1 MIFTKQK
8 SSATQG
14 DTIVEVVFA
23 FAVFSLV
30 AVGALAIIN
39 KGAAI
44 AQRALEITLVRDQI
58 NGQAEALRYLHDAY
72 VASYDRNISV
82 MSNNKGNPAQKWRF
96 ITQYTTDT
104 TQANTECNFG
114 STTFNRA
121 FVINVSPGKALDIVT
136 DNPILP
142 EVYARV
148 NENGA
153 PEGLW
158 VQAVGGTSGGVSFTD
173 FYIRA
178 CWYSIGQTVPVT
190 IGTIVRLYEP
200 S

>member
-1 MIFTKQK
+1 MISIK
-8 SSATQG
+8 SKLVTRG

-72 VASYDRNISV
+72 VASYDRNVSITIDKDGSL
-82 MSNNKGNPAQKWRF
+82 AQKWHF

-104 TQANTECNFG
+104 TQANTECSFA
-114 STTFNRA
+114 STTFNKA
-121 FVINVSPGKALDIVT
+121 FVINPQELTVITNTDKPPKSPEI
-136 DNPILP
+136 
-142 EVYARV
+142 YARI
-148 NENGA
+148 NGNNA

-158 VQAVGGTSGGVSFTD
+158 VQAVGGSSGGISFTD
-173 FYIRA
+173 FHIRA
-178 CWYSIGQTVPVT
+178 CWFSIGQLVPVT

-200 S
+200 N